1 VFSPNGDGENDKLFV
16 QGKGIEQ
23 LTFVI
28 YDRWGEKIFE
38 TNDLTNGWNGLF
50 KGKAMN
56 EAVFVYYVKASLIN
70 NETIESQGN
79 ISLVR

>member
-1 VFSPNGDGENDKLFV
+1 MHVTGPC
-16 QGKGIEQ
+16 
-23 LTFVI
+23 
-28 YDRWGEKIFE
+28 RWGEKIFE
-38 TNDLTNGWNGLF
+38 TNDLTHGWNGLF
-50 KGKAMN
+50 KGKPMN